1 MNSNPDPR
9 TQPLTGTANAKRMSK
24 TRKVVLIISGIVIAL
39 VLVGVLGIAI
49 IVSAFRG
56 NPPSIRDNSV
66 LVLKVAGPLPDFV
79 PDDPFRRLFGGQPLS
94 LNSLLA
100 QLRKAKVDK
109 RITAVMLEIDMPET
123 GWAKAEEIR
132 GAIADFRMSGKPVY
146 AYMEYG
152 MNKDYYIATACDK
165 IFLPP
170 PGELFTNGLAADV
183 MFFRGS
189 LDKLGIYPDIYQ
201 IGKYKSA
208 GDTFTQ
214 KQMTDAHR
222 EFINSL
228 LDDLSGRYL
237 DGIAKARG
245 KSAAEVKTLIDN
257 APYTAKQARDVGLID
272 GAAYHDDVEKELKKR
287 LGYKDSDDLHIAK
300 ASEYR
305 QISQESLGLNKGE
318 KIAVVYAAGDIMSG
332 KSQFGGQGETTI
344 GSDSLVKTIEEAR
357 DDKGVKAIVL
367 RIDSPGGSGLASDII
382 WRAIESAKEK
392 KPVVVSMS
400 DVAASGGYYIACNA
414 NKIVAEPSTIT
425 GSIGVVGGKPVIK
438 GFYDWIGVTNEWVL
452 RGQNSGMFR
461 ESEKFSDSERKKWLE
476 FLGTTYDDF
485 TSKVAK
491 GRKKEQTYIDSI
503 GQGRVW
509 TGQQGKERGL
519 VDEYGGLDK
528 AIEIA
533 KQLANI
539 PADKSVQRVILPH
552 PPGFFEQ
559 LTSGGGED
567 DADARVSAKQQEAIM
582 ATLPE
587 GLRHAFRYA
596 QMLDRAKNGE
606 VMLLL
611 PFDLRIK

>member
-9 TQPLTGTANAKRMSK
+9 TQPLSGTTNAKRMST
-24 TRKVVLIISGIVIAL
+24 TRKVVLIISGVGIAL
-39 VLVGVLGIAI
+39 

-66 LVLKVAGPLPDFV
+66 LALRVAGPLPDFV
-79 PDDPFRRLFGGQPLS
+79 PDDPFRRLFGGQPQS

-109 RITAVMLEIDMPET
+109 RITAVMLDIDMPET

-132 GAIADFRMSGKPVY
+132 AAIADFRMSGKPVY

-170 PGELFTNGLAADV
+170 PGELFTNGLAAYV

-189 LDKLGIYPDIYQ
+189 LDKLGIYPDLYQ

-228 LDDLSGRYL
+228 LDDLSGRYI

-245 KSAAEVKTLIDN
+245 KSAADVKTLIDN
-257 APYTAKQARDVGLID
+257 APYTAKQAKDVGLID
-272 GAAYHDDVEKELKKR
+272 GAAYRDEVEKELKKR
-287 LGYKDSDDLHIAK
+287 LGYKDNDELHIAK

-318 KIAVVYAAGDIMSG
+318 KIAVVYAAGDITSG
-332 KSQFGGQGETTI
+332 KSQFGGEGETTI

-452 RGQNSGMFR
+452 RGQNAGMFR

-491 GRKKEQTYIDSI
+491 GRSKEQKYIDSI

-528 AIEIA
+528 AIEVA

-539 PADKSVQRVILPH
+539 PADKSIQRVILPH

-559 LTSGGGED
+559 LMSGGED
-567 DADARVSAKQQEAIM
+567 DADARVKTQQQEAIL

-587 GLRHAFRYA
+587 DLRHALRYA
-596 QMLDRAKNGE
+596 QILDRAKNGE
-606 VMLLL
+606 VMFLL